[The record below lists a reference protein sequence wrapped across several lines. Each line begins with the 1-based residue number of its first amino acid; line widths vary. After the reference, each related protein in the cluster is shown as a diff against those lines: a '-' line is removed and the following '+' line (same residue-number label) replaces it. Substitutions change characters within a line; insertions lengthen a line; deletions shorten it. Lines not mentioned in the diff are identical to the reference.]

1 MELVRLSDGARLAT
15 WRTDAAD
22 AAVAAVAADAAG
34 AAGAGD
40 AAGAADAADAVGG
53 PGDPVVLLHGGPGL
67 WDYLEPLGDLIG
79 AGRTVYRYDQ
89 RDCGRSLPAD
99 GPERAGQSMA
109 RSVQD
114 LEELR
119 AHWGADRLALV
130 GHSFGATLALAY
142 AGTHPGRAA
151 VVVYLGGVGI
161 GDWRTPNRAALAR
174 IQAPYAAR
182 LDELS
187 AKDRTWDE
195 EVEWRRLTWAS
206 DYADPAAGL
215 ELARP
220 MAETRLPI
228 SWSVNATLR
237 FSDDDVLPW
246 ARAVT
251 CPVALVHGAADPRPA
266 ANVVALAAHLPR
278 ARVRIIAG
286 AGHLPW
292 VERPAETGAALR
304 EVLRPAA

>member
-15 WRTDAAD
+15 WR
-22 AAVAAVAADAAG
+22 AG
-34 AAGAGD
+34 AVD
-40 AAGAADAADAVGG
+40 E
-53 PGDPVVLLHGGPGL
+53 PGDPVVLVHGGPGL

-151 VVVYLGGVGI
+151 VVGYLSGVGI

-174 IQAPYAAR
+174 LQATYAAR

-187 AKDRTWDE
+187 AKDRTRGRTWDE

-206 DYADPAAGL
+206 DYADPAAGFD
-215 ELARP
+215 LARP

-228 SWSVNATLR
+228 NWAANSALR

-246 ARAVT
+246 AQAVT
-251 CPVALVHGAADPRPA
+251 CPVAIMHGAADPRPA

-304 EVLRPAA
+304 EVLALAAL